1 MLRFNNFIRDEAEA
15 LAGFGIM
22 IVLEEQY
29 YDLEAIFNQ
38 AFQEY
43 QTLYPVQ
50 RLEFDQL
57 LKAYVERKKK
67 EELEKEKA
75 NKKEKEEHKRREQ
88 QLEKKYGEQQ
98 IDDSNLPIEK
108 MRDSPLK
115 YQKMKE
121 TLTIDYVDNSFLP
134 NNLLLWSKTREDF
147 KGWKRPTPDCSIIS
161 NK

>member
-1 MLRFNNFIRDEAEA
+1 
-15 LAGFGIM
+15 
-22 IVLEEQY
+22 
-29 YDLEAIFNQ
+29 
-38 AFQEY
+38 
-43 QTLYPVQ
+43 
-50 RLEFDQL
+50 
-57 LKAYVERKKK
+57 
-67 EELEKEKA
+67 
-75 NKKEKEEHKRREQ
+75 
-88 QLEKKYGEQQ
+88 
-98 IDDSNLPIEK
+98 